1 VNAAFSAGLGLP
13 ASVWEPVVRLLPA
26 GADVVLVDRPGL
38 GELREVAPEAL
49 VLDRE
54 AERIAAAVRKA
65 GAAPAVLVGHSMG
78 GFLLEATAR
87 LHPDLA
93 TGLVLVDSSVESR
106 PRRAG
111 AVRRAARDVAG
122 GVVER
127 LRLGA
132 RAAAIVAED
141 ASYPDLSV
149 ELERL
154 RLTHP
159 LPDVPVVL
167 AAARSVW
174 AAGARS
180 WLRDQRWLGEELGAD
195 VEVVWG
201 SGHRVMRDAPAD
213 VATAIAR
220 AGRRPAGV
228 AARAGRLGRAGRRR
242 RAEAGQGRH
251 GRGVGAVG
259 GESARWVVWVAQGLS
274 GAGRDVWITTLAT
287 TGCAL
292 AERQRQR
299 RRMP

>member
-1 VNAAFSAGLGLP
+1 MNAAFSAGLGLP
-13 ASVWEPVVRLLPA
+13 ASVWEPVARLLPA

-54 AERIAAAVRKA
+54 AERIAAAVRGA

-141 ASYPDLSV
+141 ASYPDLAV

-159 LPDVPVVL
+159 LPDVPVVVL

-201 SGHRVMRDAPAD
+201 SGHRVIRDAPAD

-220 AGRRPAGV
+220 AW
-228 AARAGRLGRAGRRR
+228 AAR
-242 RAEAGQGRH
+242 
-251 GRGVGAVG
+251 
-259 GESARWVVWVAQGLS
+259 
-274 GAGRDVWITTLAT
+274 
-287 TGCAL
+287 
-292 AERQRQR
+292 
-299 RRMP
+299 